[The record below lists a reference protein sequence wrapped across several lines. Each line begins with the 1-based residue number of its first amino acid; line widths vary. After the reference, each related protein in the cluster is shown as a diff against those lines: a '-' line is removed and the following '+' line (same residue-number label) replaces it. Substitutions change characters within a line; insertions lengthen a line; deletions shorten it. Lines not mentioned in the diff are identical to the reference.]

1 MPINE
6 NAVFVDAT
14 GVPQRTP
21 AHRQAVNDAFTR
33 GDTVL
38 VRRRNARSFAA
49 WEIATN
55 LDLPDTIAEYFVPDA
70 QQAARLR
77 QAAAAAPLDEAALAA
92 LVVAAAP
99 RDAGALDEV
108 VLAAHGFSWHS
119 ELRVYTGVLGPWR
132 AQLYQR
138 ASSWYLEVDGPRAV
152 GSSSTRVTRPI
163 ADAADLVR
171 TAEVLGAFAA
181 PVRTG
186 PTPRGGI

>member
-33 GDTVL
+33 GDMVL
-38 VRRRNARSFAA
+38 VRRRNARSPEA

-77 QAAAAAPLDEAALAA
+77 QATEPPPPPVSAALSEAT
-92 LVVAAAP
+92 
-99 RDAGALDEV
+99 
-108 VLAAHGFSWHS
+108 LATLGFSWNPNA
-119 ELRVYTGVLGPWR
+119 RVYCGVLGPWG

-138 ASSWYLEVDGPRAV
+138 ANTWHLEIDGPAPFL
-152 GSSSTRVTRPI
+152 STNARVTRTI
-163 ADAADLVR
+163 ADANDLAQ
-171 TAEVLGAFAA
+171 TAAVLGAFAA
-181 PVRTG
+181 PARTG
-186 PTPRGGI
+186 PTPRGGN